1 VLTWY
6 VVTEYSHTGH
16 VVASFYQADRYAF
29 WYTQSMTIPM
39 TTIKVTPATRDRIK
53 GHAQRADRTINDYLD
68 VLIDLADRELR
79 FDALR
84 AAIAATSEEDMTSW
98 REETEMWETA
108 ELTDAR
114 DA

>member
-1 VLTWY
+1 
-6 VVTEYSHTGH
+6 
-16 VVASFYQADRYAF
+16 
-29 WYTQSMTIPM
+29 M

-68 VLIDLADRELR
+68 MLIDLADRELR

-84 AAIAATSEEDMTSW
+84 AAIANTSAEDMASW
-98 REETEMWETA
+98 RDETDVWETL

>member
-1 VLTWY
+1 
-6 VVTEYSHTGH
+6 
-16 VVASFYQADRYAF
+16 
-29 WYTQSMTIPM
+29 MTTAM

-68 VLIDLADRELR
+68 MLIDLADRELR

-84 AAIAATSEEDMTSW
+84 AAIANTSAEDMASW
-98 REETEMWETA
+98 RDETDVWETV
-108 ELTDAR
+108 ELADAR

>member
-1 VLTWY
+1 
-6 VVTEYSHTGH
+6 
-16 VVASFYQADRYAF
+16 
-29 WYTQSMTIPM
+29 MTTTM

-68 VLIDLADRELR
+68 MLIDLADRELR

-84 AAIAATSEEDMTSW
+84 AAIANTSAEDMASW
-98 REETEMWETA
+98 RDETDVWETL